1 MAKEF
6 TMGARLILEDDFS
19 NPMRDALRATEAF
32 RSAVDGADS
41 GISGFERELQELR
54 STQQEA
60 NRAMQQ
66 SVQHIDNMA
75 DEMRGLGNDANRA
88 ENEIDQM
95 NNAAKESG
103 GIFRGMKGA
112 LIGAA
117 AAVGGFV
124 AAAGIKD
131 FAMGAIEAAAGAS
144 AMTAQFASVFDGME
158 DQASAAL
165 AGVAG
170 TTQMAEGRIKG
181 SFLQMAAF
189 AKTTGMDTATS
200 LSLAERATLAAADS
214 AAFYDRSIEDVS
226 DSLQS
231 FLKGNYENDA
241 ALGISAT
248 ETTRNAAAMKN
259 FGKEF
264 KKLSEDQK
272 QFTLLSMVEDGNK
285 LSGALGQAAKEGDAY
300 ENVMGNLKQSFEDF
314 KIAVGGPLLQ
324 PFVDG
329 AMAATKAIQ
338 NFDTDKLIAKIERS
352 KDVVKGMYDV
362 VMSLVN
368 DTGDVSNILQGLGV
382 PPGVADGIATVADLF
397 RNGLV
402 AGADLAKG
410 ALDGFKVGLQ
420 FIANNMDTIIPVAGG
435 LLAALTAF
443 KVITT
448 VVTAFKAAK
457 VALLGYK
464 GAIMASTIV
473 TKGFNAAI
481 RANPIMA
488 IVTGIGLAVA
498 AGILLYQN
506 WDTIKAQA
514 IAIWG
519 SITNFFSLTWQNLKL
534 GWTTFTTE
542 ISALW
547 QSFMGWIG
555 SVVSAGMSFI
565 SGIWQAAWSF
575 LQTPVMFVVDFISM
589 YVSNFFAIVQG
600 LFTAGMQLIQ
610 GDWQGAWTTIQG
622 IGETILNNTLA
633 FFQQFDLFNA
643 GADIINGLIDGI
655 KSKITGA
662 IDAVKEVAGGIKDA
676 VTGFF
681 KIHSPSRLFRDDVG
695 RMLGAGLEI
704 GIYDSVKGV
713 TDAAKSLAEAG
724 NIHMSPNYATEQYQQ
739 ATTGSGV
746 NYEAGVNI
754 PAAGNV
760 PQSAGSKTV
769 VIQKLFEKLEM
780 HAAEGADLEALVQQ
794 VINMLYERLKN
805 ADEIL
810 NS

>member
-103 GIFRGMKGA
+103 GIFSGMRGTIAG
-112 LIGAA
+112 
-117 AAVGGFV
+117 V
-124 AAAGIKD
+124 AAALGGMAAVNAFKD
-131 FAMGAIEAAAGAS
+131 FTVGAIEAAAGAQATS
-144 AMTAQFASVFDGME
+144 AQFDSVFAGME
-158 DQASAAL
+158 DQAASAL
-165 AGVAG
+165 SKVAD
-170 TTQMAEGRIKG
+170 TTMMAEGRIKG

-214 AAFYDRSIEDVS
+214 AAFYDRSIEDTAE
-226 DSLQS
+226 SLQS

-248 ETTRNAAAMKN
+248 ETTRNAAAMRE
-259 FGKEF
+259 FGKTF
-264 KKLSEDQK
+264 NKLSEDQK
-272 QFTLLSMVEDGNK
+272 QFTLLSMVEQGNK
-285 LSGALGQAAKEGDAY
+285 LTGAMGQAAKEGDAY
-300 ENVMGNLKQSFEDF
+300 ENVMGNLRQSFEDF

-324 PFVDG
+324 PFIAG
-329 AMAATKAIQ
+329 ANAATKAIR
-338 NFDTDKLIAKIERS
+338 NFDTDALIAKIERG
-352 KDVVKGMYDV
+352 KDVVSGLYNII
-362 VMSLVN
+362 MSMIY
-368 DTGDVSNILQGLGV
+368 DTGEVGDILENLGV
-382 PPGVADGIATVADLF
+382 PPGIADNVETLANLLRD
-397 RNGLV
+397 GLA
-402 AGADLAKG
+402 AGADLAAG
-410 ALDGFKVGLQ
+410 AFDGFKAGLVFVG
-420 FIANNMDTIIPVAGG
+420 NNMGTILPIAAG
-435 LLAALTAF
+435 LLTALTAF

-448 VVTAFKAAK
+448 VVTAFNAAK

-519 SITNFFSLTWQNLKL
+519 AITNFFSLTWQNLKL

-555 SVVSAGMSFI
+555 SVVSSGMSFI

-724 NIHMSPNYATEQYQQ
+724 NIHMAPNYATEQYQQ

-754 PAAGNV
+754 PAAGNM

-769 VIQKLFEKLEM
+769 VIQKLFDKIEM

-794 VINMLYERLKN
+794 VINMLYERLKA